1 MDLSRLPSQQYQPR
15 VVVVGGGFSGLAA
28 AYELTLRGLRPV
40 ILEAEPDIGGL
51 AATFEL
57 GGTRIERFYHHWFTN
72 DRHVIELV
80 SELGREKDVIY
91 RRTRTGMYFANKIYR
106 LSTPLDVLRFPA
118 LSIADRIR
126 LALTIVRARRVRNW
140 KEIDHLSAAEW
151 LRATW
156 WRQSFSGG
164 VGAAAA
170 GKIWCSCR
178 RSLGG
183 VVLEQA

>member
-1 MDLSRLPSQQYQPR
+1 MDLSRLPGQQHQPR

-80 SELGREKDVIY
+80 SELGRESDVIY

-118 LSIADRIR
+118 L
-126 LALTIVRARRVRNW
+126 
-140 KEIDHLSAAEW
+140 
-151 LRATW
+151 
-156 WRQSFSGG
+156 
-164 VGAAAA
+164 
-170 GKIWCSCR
+170 
-178 RSLGG
+178 
-183 VVLEQA
+183 